1 MALLM
6 RGTQDLSN
14 MRKVSH
20 NENQPVLFFDKESKS
35 LDPMELLT
43 IKEVAQ
49 MLRISIPG
57 VRRLQ
62 TARHIPFF
70 KIGGSVRFS
79 KSDIVAYLERSRI
92 EAIGT

>member
-1 MALLM
+1 
-6 RGTQDLSN
+6 

-20 NENQPVLFFDKESKS
+20 NDNQPVLLFDKELKS

-49 MLRISIPG
+49 MLRISMPG

-62 TARHIPFF
+62 TGRHIPFF

-79 KSDIVAYLERSRI
+79 KSDIAAYLERSRI